1 MRAPGP
7 TAHYL
12 KQPRNQK
19 PLLIRQLNSK
29 LDLRWFLPYF

>member
-19 PLLIRQLNSK
+19 PLLIRQLKIFVILSAS
-29 LDLRWFLPYF
+29 DLS